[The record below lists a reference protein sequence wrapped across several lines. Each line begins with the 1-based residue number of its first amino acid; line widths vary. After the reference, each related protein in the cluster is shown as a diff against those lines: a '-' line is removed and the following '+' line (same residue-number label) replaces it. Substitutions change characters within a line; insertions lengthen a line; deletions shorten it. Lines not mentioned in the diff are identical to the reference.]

1 MKIDPVGYCRRKGV
15 KIGNNVVIL
24 SKFCFG
30 SEPYLVEIGDDVRI
44 NWGANFITHDGS
56 MWVIRNLARDGK
68 YPGELVN
75 GDLFGKINAEAEIF
89 LFLHGRNRTYVL
101 VSG

>member
-1 MKIDPVGYCRRKGV
+1 MLTYILDYIMMKIDPVGYCRRKGV

-75 GDLFGKINAEAEIF
+75 GDLFGKSRWEIM
-89 LFLHGRNRTYVL
+89 YQ
-101 VSG
+101 